1 MEVIGA
7 LKASPELFAG
17 AALVVGLLI
26 GSFLNVVIYRLPKM
40 MEREWQVQCAELRG
54 ESIPDT
60 PKFNI
65 VTPRSACP
73 ACGHAIT
80 ALQNIPVVSWL
91 VLGGRCAACKARIP
105 LRYPLVEILT
115 GVLSAFIALR
125 FGFGVAALG
134 ALCFLWSLIALA
146 FIDFDTQLLPDS
158 ITLPLIWV
166 GLLFNLF
173 GTFTDLDAAVI
184 GAVAGYL
191 ILWTVYWLFKL
202 LTGKEGM
209 GFGDFKLLAAIG
221 AWLGWTLLP
230 AVILLSAGVG
240 AVIGIVLILVARHG
254 RGTPI
259 PFGPYLALGGLVA
272 LIWGDTLTRIYFPG
286 T

>member
-7 LKASPELFAG
+7 LRASPDLFAG
-17 AALVVGLLI
+17 VALVVGLMI
-26 GSFLNVVIYRLPKM
+26 GSFLNVVIFRLPKM

-54 ESIPDT
+54 EPVADIP
-60 PKFNI
+60 PFNL
-65 VTPRSACP
+65 VSPRSACP
-73 ACGHAIT
+73 GCGHAIT

-91 VLGGRCAACKARIP
+91 VLGGRCAACKTRIP
-105 LRYPLVEILT
+105 ARYPIVEILT
-115 GVLSAFIALR
+115 GVLSAFVAWR
-125 FGFGVAALG
+125 FGVSMAALG

-146 FIDFDTQLLPDS
+146 FIDLDTQLLPDS
-158 ITLPLIWV
+158 ITLPLVWA

-173 GTFTDLDAAVI
+173 GTFTDLHAAVI
-184 GAVAGYL
+184 GAVGGYL
-191 ILWTVYWLFKL
+191 VLWTVYWLFRL
-202 LTGKEGM
+202 LTGREGM

-221 AWLGWTLLP
+221 AWLGWKLLP

-240 AVIGIVLILVARHG
+240 AAIGLTLILLARHG

-259 PFGPYLALGGLVA
+259 PFGPYLALGGFIA
-272 LIWGDTLTRIYFPG
+272 LIWGDALTRLYFPG

>member
-7 LKASPELFAG
+7 LRTSPELFVG
-17 AALVVGLLI
+17 AALVLGLMI

-40 MEREWQVQCAELRG
+40 MVREWQVQCAELRG
-54 ESIPDT
+54 ETLADA
-60 PKFNI
+60 PKFNL
-65 VTPRSACP
+65 VSPRSACP
-73 ACGHAIT
+73 GCGQAI
-80 ALQNIPVVSWL
+80 ALLQNIPLVSWL
-91 VLGGRCAACKARIP
+91 VLGGRCAACKTRIP
-105 LRYPLVEILT
+105 LRYPIVEFLT
-115 GVLSAFIALR
+115 GVLSAFIAWR

-146 FIDFDTQLLPDS
+146 FIDLDTQLLPDS
-158 ITLPLIWV
+158 ITLPLLWA

-173 GTFTDLDAAVI
+173 DTFIDLESAVI

-221 AWLGWTLLP
+221 AWLGWKLLP

-240 AVIGIVLILVARHG
+240 AVIGIVLILLARHG

-272 LIWGDTLTRIYFPG
+272 LNWGDTLTRIYFPSA
-286 T
+286 

>member
-115 GVLSAFIALR
+115 GVLSSFIAWR

-173 GTFTDLDAAVI
+173 GTFTDLDGAVI

>member
-7 LKASPELFAG
+7 LRASPELFAG
-17 AALVVGLLI
+17 VALVVGLLM
-26 GSFLNVVIYRLPKM
+26 GSFLNVVIHRLPKM

-54 ESIPDT
+54 ETVTDIPR
-60 PKFNI
+60 FNI

-73 ACGHAIT
+73 ACGQAIT

-115 GVLSAFIALR
+115 GVLSAFIAWR

-134 ALCFLWSLIALA
+134 ALVLLWSLIALA
-146 FIDFDTQLLPDS
+146 FIDLDTQLLPDS
-158 ITLPLIWV
+158 ITLPLLWA

-202 LTGKEGM
+202 CTGKEGM

-221 AWLGWTLLP
+221 AWLGWKLLP

-240 AVIGIVLILVARHG
+240 AAIGIVLILVARHG
-254 RGTPI
+254 RSTPI

-272 LIWGDTLTRIYFPG
+272 LIWGDSLTRLYFLG
-286 T
+286 A

>member
-7 LKASPELFAG
+7 LRASPELFAG
-17 AALVVGLLI
+17 VALILGLMI

-54 ESIPDT
+54 ETVADI

-65 VTPRSACP
+65 VSPRSACT
-73 ACGHAIT
+73 ACGQAISP
-80 ALQNIPVVSWL
+80 LQNIPVLSWL
-91 VLGGRCAACKARIP
+91 LLGGRCAGCKTRIP
-105 LRYPLVEILT
+105 VRYPIVEILT
-115 GVLSAFIALR
+115 GILSAFIAWRL
-125 FGFGVAALG
+125 GFGVAALG

-146 FIDFDTQLLPDS
+146 FIDIDTQLLPDS
-158 ITLPLIWV
+158 ITLPLLWT

-173 GTFTDLDAAVI
+173 GTFTNLDAAVI

-221 AWLGWTLLP
+221 AWLGWKLLP
-230 AVILLSAGVG
+230 AVILLSAGAG

-272 LIWGDTLTRIYFPG
+272 MLWGDALTRLYFPG
-286 T
+286 A